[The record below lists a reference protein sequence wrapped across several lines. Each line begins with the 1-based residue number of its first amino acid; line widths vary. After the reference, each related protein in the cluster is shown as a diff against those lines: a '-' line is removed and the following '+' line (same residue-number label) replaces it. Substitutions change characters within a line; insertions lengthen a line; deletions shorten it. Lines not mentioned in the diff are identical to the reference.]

1 MAVAALTTYE
11 FPAPDSVVK
20 FHETK
25 QKKGWEEHKMY
36 CAPFCV
42 PVPPDM
48 KFGDMVSNMLPGMF
62 SAHPDFA
69 KIDWTTTEWFKSG
82 QPWKP
87 ENDKSMADNG
97 LGHKDVIRFRTPG
110 LTGLGGSCF

>member
-1 MAVAALTTYE
+1 MTI
-11 FPAPDSVVK
+11 S
-20 FHETK
+20 HE
-25 QKKGWEEHKMY
+25 Q
-36 CAPFCV
+36 A
-42 PVPPDM
+42 
-48 KFGDMVSNMLPGMF
+48 
-62 SAHPDFA
+62 
-69 KIDWTTTEWFKSG
+69 EWFKSG